1 MHPQIII
8 DDEILI
14 PQLTQNILGED
25 MFFRVADDMAMLGAY
40 DEYEANYHLPYL
52 NGEQELALGVLRLLE
67 ELQVHWMSP
76 TVGRAIRFLF
86 SPHAMALL
94 LEMAD
99 QKAAR
104 LTCEHV
110 RLCQAFVSDTLERLL
125 TEAKEDR
132 FDRIKISDRFDLIF
146 YFKSDLVINDVLHLD
161 MQTTGLKASLPDDE
175 FATFI
180 LLWCLEKMR
189 QVWHDQAVSASVD
202 WICRN
207 HAQIVRAI
215 VSSKSFSDGTTCNPP
230 EQARFVCMFTA
241 TVIERFAT
249 EWAEPLTA
257 SDPRAF
263 RGWVGP

>member
-25 MFFRVADDMAMLGAY
+25 MFFRVADDMAMLGAF

-52 NGEQELALGVLRLLE
+52 NGEQELALGLVRLLE

-94 LEMAD
+94 LELAD

-125 TEAKEDR
+125 TEAKEAR
-132 FDRIKISDRFDLIF
+132 FDRIKVSDRFDLIF
-146 YFKSDLVINDVLHLD
+146 YFKSDLVINDVLQLD

-207 HAQIVRAI
+207 HCQIIKAILASKLFSNGSSCHPLEQAQIVCEFCA
-215 VSSKSFSDGTTCNPP
+215 
-230 EQARFVCMFTA
+230 A
-241 TVIERFAT
+241 VIERFAT
-249 EWAEPLTA
+249 DGA
-257 SDPRAF
+257 SML
-263 RGWVGP
+263 G